1 MEQESNFSNRL
12 GQDGFTWWLGVVE
25 NNQDPAQ
32 LMRCKVRIFGLHT
45 EDLNLI
51 PTEDLPWAAPMCPV
65 NAGGAKTSS
74 FLKEGDYVCGFFMD
88 GASSQ
93 VPIIIGSIP
102 GAPQSPQ
109 KEGTGFSAEA
119 KYYRNPVPKSEI
131 PQPISNAFDPAVIK
145 AKVENGVNTV
155 IEKVTAPA
163 MAINRIGFPTVPAT
177 TYSVAGTTIQI
188 ANEQTVHSC
197 DFKFLINFAD
207 LNIGVIENPITLIK
221 NAIAQAKN
229 KAAAIIQAAIQKI
242 IDAFRF
248 VTKGIIV
255 AMNLD
260 PTGEISKIFSTL
272 KDIVRKINYYAKI
285 IAKYVGAAALI
296 VELVKQLRQ
305 IIDYIKSLSKK
316 ILAILK
322 DCLSTFL
329 NGVNDAINKVKVIPD
344 TISAGLAEVFQDLG
358 DTTSEIIGDLN
369 TDANT
374 ISANTSSNNDIALP
388 NNFILY
394 ITAPESANTQELINY
409 YAQTYPNTNVIISQY
424 SVESYNVANNTSP

>member
-1 MEQESNFSNRL
+1 MEMPQQSFQNRL
-12 GQDGFTWWLGVVE
+12 GQDGFNWWIGVVE
-25 NNQDPAQ
+25 DNQDP
-32 LMRCKVRIFGLHT
+32 LNLSRNKVRIFGVHT
-45 EDLNLI
+45 ADLNLI
-51 PTEDLPWAAPMCPV
+51 PTADLPWATSLYPV
-65 NAGGAKTSS
+65 SGGGTKSS
-74 FLKEGDYVCGFFMD
+74 SYLNEGDYVCGFFMD
-88 GASSQ
+88 NLGLQ
-93 VPIIIGSIP
+93 VPVIIGSLP
-102 GAPQSPQ
+102 GVPQRPP
-109 KEGTGFSAEA
+109 KVGEGFSTEA
-119 KYYRNPVPKSEI
+119 KYFNSDKTKENTPRV
-131 PQPISNAFDPAVIK
+131 ISNAIEPAVIK
-145 AKVENGVNTV
+145 ATVDGTNTI

-163 MAINRIGFPTVPAT
+163 MLVNRVAFPTIPTT
-177 TYSVAGTTIQI
+177 TYSVLGTTVQI

-197 DFKFLINFAD
+197 DFKFLINFGD
-207 LNIGVIENPITLIK
+207 LNLDVIENPITLIK

-358 DTTSEIIGDLN
+358 DSTSEIIGDLN